1 MDAAQEYLSL
11 KSLATYASLSVK
23 TLRTYLTDPKN
34 PLPHFKMT
42 GKILVKRTDFDAWIE
57 CFRSREHPV
66 DLDRLV
72 DDMLS
77 AVQSERG
84 IVV

>member
-11 KSLATYASLSVK
+11 KSLATYASLSIK
-23 TLRTYLTDPKN
+23 TLRTYLTDPTH

-42 GKILVKRTDFDAWIE
+42 GKILVKRTDFDAWIA
-57 CFRSREHPV
+57 RYRQVNKSV

-72 DDMLS
+72 NDVL
-77 AVQSERG
+77 RNL
-84 IVV
+84 